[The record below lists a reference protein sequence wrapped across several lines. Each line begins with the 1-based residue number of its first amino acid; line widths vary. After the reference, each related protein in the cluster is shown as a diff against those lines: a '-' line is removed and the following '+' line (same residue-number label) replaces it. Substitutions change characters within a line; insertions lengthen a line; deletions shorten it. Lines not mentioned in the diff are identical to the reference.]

1 MLESVGVSK
10 GFARFFVTEKVR
22 ESTSITSFVL
32 RPAINDTG
40 MAFRPGQFIVV
51 RIPLSDGAQVL
62 RTYSLS
68 GDPDDHSQVRISVKH
83 ETAPAHLPDVPA
95 GVGSSF
101 LHESLDVGEQ
111 LDIAGP
117 SGEFVLDESSGRPV
131 VLFSGG
137 VGLTPM
143 VSMLHRLATRSNRTV
158 YFIHACENGDV
169 HALREEVLALAAR
182 RSNIHVHFC
191 YRTPTIDDVENRSHH
206 SSGLVNRE
214 TLQELLPLD
223 DYDVYLCGPRPFMQA
238 NWRLLRVLGVE
249 KTRIRYEFFGPATIL
264 DEDEPVTVPVSPP
277 AGVKQASETEMSVR
291 FEPSGPP
298 VMWDKGCHTLLELAE
313 QTGLSPAFS
322 CRAGLCNTCL
332 TPLLS
337 GSVEYIEDPLIVP
350 DAGQVLLCCARPTS
364 SVVLALGGMKQ

>member
-1 MLESVGVSK
+1 MLESAGVPK
-10 GFARFFVTEKVR
+10 GFTRFFVSEKIR

-51 RIPLSDGAQVL
+51 RIPLAGGAQVL

-68 GDPDDHSQVRISVKH
+68 SDPDDHSQVRISVKH

-117 SGEFVLDESSGRPV
+117 SGEFVLGENSERPV

-143 VSMLHRLATRSNRTV
+143 VSMLHRLTTGSNRCV

-182 RSNIHVHFC
+182 RSKIHVHFC
-191 YRTPTIDDVENRSHH
+191 YRTPTVDDVENRRHH
-206 SSGLVNRE
+206 SSGLVSRE
-214 TLQELLPLD
+214 TLQALLPLD

-238 NWRLLRVLGVE
+238 NWRLRGLGVE
-249 KTRIRYEFFGPATIL
+249 KARIHYEFFGPATIL
-264 DEDEPVTVPVSPP
+264 EEDESVSAPASP
-277 AGVKQASETEMSVR
+277 SAGVKPASDTEMSVR
-291 FEPSGPP
+291 FTPSGPP
-298 VMWDKGCHTLLELAE
+298 VAWDEGCQTLLELAE
-313 QTGLSPAFS
+313 QAGMSPAFS

-337 GSVEYIEDPLIVP
+337 GSVEYLEDPLIAP

-364 SVVLALGGMKQ
+364 SVVLALGGMNE